1 MSCARTAGP
10 ADAPSEVI
18 SLRSQLPARG
28 VDAAFAPCLPPR
40 LPGLPLN
47 CLSPSEPRATPL
59 SLCDLVSNSDS
70 GSFLGGNFP
79 LGNRPPTPPPPRVQ
93 PRTYA
98 PWGQEVLPRFLQ
110 RARPREGSLLRGGDP
125 LMVPW
130 APDPILQSF
139 LRELG
144 PNTHV
149 ACEDPSLSR
158 QGRDCVCPRAGWC
171 LGRPRSHT
179 LNPDSTTEPAAPGRP
194 CDRCH
199 CFDSQRDFPAGP
211 TGSQHGSSWESTA
224 HGPAGPERAANQR
237 LPPPPPSL
245 PRAGRG
251 LWLSRHALSASSAA
265 ACEQR
270 VRGQSFPS
278 RPSTTG
284 RGPRARSTTCFTAGL
299 TTETSSHRRHAS
311 AADPDGCLTRF
322 RAAWPPKST
331 RRASPSSPSSSST
344 FSLCVSGARSPFA
357 EEPGHPGFGPPLLQC
372 DASS

>member
-1 MSCARTAGP
+1 MSCARTA
-10 ADAPSEVI
+10 APLTRRV
-18 SLRSQLPARG
+18 RSFPCEASFLPAALTQLSLPASRPVCLGSPLTVSVHRSRG
-28 VDAAFAPCLPPR
+28 QHPCLCVTWFLIQIQAPFWVGTFPSGTPR
-40 LPGLPLN
+40 
-47 CLSPSEPRATPL
+47 R
-59 SLCDLVSNSDS
+59 
-70 GSFLGGNFP
+70 
-79 LGNRPPTPPPPRVQ
+79 PPPPRVQ

-237 LPPPPPSL
+237 LPPPPL
-245 PRAGRG
+245 PA
-251 LWLSRHALSASSAA
+251 
-265 ACEQR
+265 E
-270 VRGQSFPS
+270 S
-278 RPSTTG
+278 RPGTLAL
-284 RGPRARSTTCFTAGL
+284 PTCPVRFQRCGL
-299 TTETSSHRRHAS
+299 
-311 AADPDGCLTRF
+311 
-322 RAAWPPKST
+322 
-331 RRASPSSPSSSST
+331 
-344 FSLCVSGARSPFA
+344 
-357 EEPGHPGFGPPLLQC
+357 
-372 DASS
+372 